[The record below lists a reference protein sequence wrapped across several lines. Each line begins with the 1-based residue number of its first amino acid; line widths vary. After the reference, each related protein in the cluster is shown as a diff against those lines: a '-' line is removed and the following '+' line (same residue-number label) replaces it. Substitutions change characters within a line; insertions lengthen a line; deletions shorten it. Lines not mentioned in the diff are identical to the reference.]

1 MRSIV
6 SMTLF
11 VAVILLVAGC
21 GEKQLKYNAAM
32 AETQAAECK
41 IILTKASLDRDR
53 AQVEL
58 DECEADVV
66 KLVEK
71 IHSRGDNLNEL
82 ELRLN
87 KVKQTA
93 EQSTAKLE
101 VMQAS
106 RERKNEMFRELL
118 QYFKSHVSAGLLKVE
133 LNDGLLALVLNDDT
147 IFETHKKKLD
157 RVSKNGKR
165 VLADISKTLQRI
177 EGRTFM
183 IVAHMDDK
191 KPYKRF
197 KTVSH
202 LSLLRAEAVRKQM
215 IKAGLSGSLLGMA
228 SFGSS
233 RPRMT
238 GKHKAAVKANRRV
251 EIWIFPNREEAPEYD
266 PAILEEELGNL

>member
-1 MRSIV
+1 MKFIAH
-6 SMTLF
+6 LAALA
-11 VAVILLVAGC
+11 AVILCVSAC
-21 GEKQLKYNAAM
+21 GEKQLKYNAAV

-41 IILTKASLDRDR
+41 TVLTKAILDRDR
-53 AQVEL
+53 AKMEL

-106 RERKNEMFRELL
+106 RERKDEMFRELL

-133 LNDGLLALVLNDDT
+133 LKDGLVALVLEGDK
-147 IFETHKKKLD
+147 IFESHKKKLD
-157 RVSKNGKR
+157 RVSKNGGR
-165 VLADISKTLQRI
+165 ILADLSKTLQRI
-177 EGRTFM
+177 EGRTYM
-183 IVAHMDDK
+183 VVAHVEDK
-191 KPYKRF
+191 KPDKRYKTASR
-197 KTVSH
+197 
-202 LSLLRAEAVRKQM
+202 LSLLRAEAVRKSM
-215 IKAGLSGSLLGMA
+215 VKAGLSGSLLGMA
-228 SFGSS
+228 AFGSS
-233 RPRMT
+233 RPRMS
-238 GKHKAAVKANRRV
+238 GKHKAAVEANRRV

-266 PAILEEELGNL
+266 PAILEEELGGL